1 MPDDDARLA
10 DGVLVEADVH
20 ARVLGLR
27 LLRLDAT
34 VVLLPAGTRQAAVP
48 SAVPSVAA
56 QPVAAQPVAASVGP
70 VPQAPR
76 PALHDGSAPLL
87 RARKL
92 LAEADELLARD

>member
-34 VVLLPAGTRQAAVP
+34 VVLLPAGTRPAAAP
-48 SAVPSVAA
+48 SVPSVAA
-56 QPVAAQPVAASVGP
+56 RPAAASVAP
-70 VPQAPR
+70 AQAPPR
-76 PALHDGSAPLL
+76 ALTDGAAPLL
-87 RARKL
+87 RARRL
-92 LAEADELLARD
+92 IAEADELLARD

>member
-34 VVLLPAGTRQAAVP
+34 VVLLPAGTRPAPEPTMAVR
-48 SAVPSVAA
+48 
-56 QPVAAQPVAASVGP
+56 PVAASVGP
-70 VPQAPR
+70 AQAPP
-76 PALHDGSAPLL
+76 PALTDGVAPLL

-92 LAEADELLARD
+92 IAEADELLARG

>member
-1 MPDDDARLA
+1 VPDDDARLA

-34 VVLLPAGTRQAAVP
+34 VVLLPAGTRPAAVP

-56 QPVAAQPVAASVGP
+56 QPVTASVGP

-92 LAEADELLARD
+92 LAEAEELLARD

>member
-34 VVLLPAGTRQAAVP
+34 VVLLPAGTRPVAVP
-48 SAVPSVAA
+48 SAVPSVVA
-56 QPVAAQPVAASVGP
+56 QPVTASGGP

-76 PALHDGSAPLL
+76 PALVDGTAPLL

-92 LAEADELLARD
+92 LAEADELLARG